1 MEPPLIEGR
10 LIRNE
15 LQNSVYSKNKCP
27 FPMYTYVIVHESQ
40 LKENYLYYVVK
51 KAHLTKICK
60 NKDEEVLIKKK
71 DGTDAK
77 NRPGYVCDAGSDLHN
92 CSFLNNKIGTIL
104 QYKNNHDSW
113 GLQFSEII
121 PSERNAVLDGTKSFG
136 FLSSPP
142 NLIPTYH
149 RPENI
154 FKDFNVY
161 SSSQPSKPKVSTQSQ
176 VAAVPAPIVPAPI
189 VPAVSTEPIVA
200 APIVAAVPAVSTEPI
215 VAEPIVAEP
224 IVAEPIVAAP
234 IAAAAGGRKSKKQ
247 KKSKKQRK
255 PKKQRKSRKQ
265 NC

>member
-1 MEPPLIEGR
+1 MASSLIEGR

-27 FPMYTYVIVHESQ
+27 FPMYIHVIVDESQ
-40 LKENYLYYVVK
+40 LEENYLYYVVK
-51 KAHLTKICK
+51 KVHLTKICK
-60 NKDEEVLIKKK
+60 NKDEEVPIKKK

-77 NRPGYVCDAGSDLHN
+77 NRPGYVCDDGSDLHN

-142 NLIPTYH
+142 NLIPKYH
-149 RPENI
+149 RPEKI
-154 FKDFNVY
+154 FQDFNVY
-161 SSSQPSKPKVSTQSQ
+161 SRSQPSKPKVSTQSQ
-176 VAAVPAPIVPAPI
+176 VAAVPAPIVPA

-200 APIVAAVPAVSTEPI
+200 A
-215 VAEPIVAEP
+215 
-224 IVAEPIVAAP
+224 PIVAAP

-265 NC
+265 KC